1 LYEHYALA
9 PGHQMSDI
17 SFHGAS
23 LSKSST
29 KDSKNEFKYM
39 KQIDNNF
46 QVVFNTCNINEQNV
60 RKYETEEW

>member
-1 LYEHYALA
+1 
-9 PGHQMSDI
+9 MSDI

-60 RKYETEEW
+60 RKYETEE